1 MIRRPPRSTLSSS
14 SAASDVYKRQVH
26 ELVPADRRDE
36 DPEDDDADDRQ
47 HRRAPPDDQPGAAQA
62 PVVRAPLGGRTL
74 GLAPEDDRRDTR
86 EEAEAADERG
96 KTEHQGPDTEAV
108 LLGPAGSVVPGCR
121 GVGRGGRV
129 ALLTVRRGLLAIGGG
144 CWP

>member
-1 MIRRPPRSTLSSS
+1 MIRRPPRSTPLYS
-14 SAASDVYKRQVH
+14 SAASDVYKRQVQACGRRGAREQRGPGQRRVDH
-26 ELVPADRRDE
+26 RVDRDE

-47 HRRAPPDDQPGAAQA
+47 DRRDPPDDQPGAAQA

-108 LLGPAGSVVPGCR
+108 LLGPAGSVVPGC
-121 GVGRGGRV
+121 
-129 ALLTVRRGLLAIGGG
+129 
-144 CWP
+144 